1 MDAKQIKKLKQKF
14 ISELKQCQVEHG
26 DVESD
31 HATADLILVE
41 LLNTLGFEDVT
52 AEWEKVEK
60 WYA

>member
-1 MDAKQIKKLKQKF
+1 MNAKQIKKLKQKS
-14 ISELKQCQVEHG
+14 ISELKQCQGEHG

-41 LLNTLGFEDVT
+41 LLNALGFEDVT